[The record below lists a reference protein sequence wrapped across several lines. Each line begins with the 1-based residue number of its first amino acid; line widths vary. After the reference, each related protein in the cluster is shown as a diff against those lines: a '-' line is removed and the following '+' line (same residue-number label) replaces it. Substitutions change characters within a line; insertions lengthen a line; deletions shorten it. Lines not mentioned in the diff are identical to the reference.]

1 MNRIQIGMSVGSS
14 VCPTD
19 VGRYKNE
26 GDDVNMKNLQELP
39 KLKDSI
45 SYLYIEH
52 AIIEQNDTAVVAIKK
67 EGKIPI
73 PIAAMTCLLLGPGT
87 RVTHAAIRALCD
99 NGCMAIWCGE
109 NATRF
114 YAAGIGE
121 TRSAKNLLKQAGACM
136 DQDKHLEVAKRMY
149 QIRFSKMKTDGMTLQ
164 QLRGMEGIRVR
175 KAYELA
181 AKTTGIVWKKRSY
194 KSTDWDAAD
203 PINQALSEANALL
216 YGLCHAA
223 IVSLGYSAGLGFI
236 HTGKQLSFVYDVADL
251 YKAETTI
258 PVAFEAVRAA
268 QQGRDLHKEIR
279 MRCRT
284 HFANA
289 KVLSRIAQDVA
300 WVLQTGESEEQN
312 NGTQVGDLWDDEA
325 GVTSGGQNY
334 GERGE
339 EP

>member
-1 MNRIQIGMSVGSS
+1 
-14 VCPTD
+14 
-19 VGRYKNE
+19 
-26 GDDVNMKNLQELP
+26 MKNLQELP

-52 AIIEQNDTAVVAIKK
+52 AIIEQNDTAIVAIKK

-181 AKTTGIVWKKRSY
+181 AKTTGIAWRKRSY
-194 KSTDWDAAD
+194 KNTDWDAAD

-258 PVAFEAVRAA
+258 PVAFEAVKAA

-300 WVLQTGESEEQN
+300 WVL
-312 NGTQVGDLWDDEA
+312 
-325 GVTSGGQNY
+325 
-334 GERGE
+334 
-339 EP
+339 

>member
-1 MNRIQIGMSVGSS
+1 
-14 VCPTD
+14 
-19 VGRYKNE
+19 
-26 GDDVNMKNLQELP
+26 
-39 KLKDSI
+39 
-45 SYLYIEH
+45 
-52 AIIEQNDTAVVAIKK
+52 
-67 EGKIPI
+67 
-73 PIAAMTCLLLGPGT
+73 
-87 RVTHAAIRALCD
+87 
-99 NGCMAIWCGE
+99 
-109 NATRF
+109 
-114 YAAGIGE
+114 
-121 TRSAKNLLKQAGACM
+121 
-136 DQDKHLEVAKRMY
+136 
-149 QIRFSKMKTDGMTLQ
+149 MTLQ

-181 AKTTGIVWKKRSY
+181 AKTTGVAWKKRSY

>member
-1 MNRIQIGMSVGSS
+1 
-14 VCPTD
+14 
-19 VGRYKNE
+19 
-26 GDDVNMKNLQELP
+26 
-39 KLKDSI
+39 
-45 SYLYIEH
+45 
-52 AIIEQNDTAVVAIKK
+52 
-67 EGKIPI
+67 
-73 PIAAMTCLLLGPGT
+73 
-87 RVTHAAIRALCD
+87 
-99 NGCMAIWCGE
+99 
-109 NATRF
+109 
-114 YAAGIGE
+114 
-121 TRSAKNLLKQAGACM
+121 M
-136 DQDKHLEVAKRMY
+136 DQDKHLEVAKRLY

-181 AKTTGIVWKKRSY
+181 AKTTVIVWKKRSY